1 MIIINYDYLFKLFI
15 RCSLNHDDYM
25 VYYIYLYLQSTVLN
39 NVSRSKTK
47 IYSLVTL
54 FETVDF
60 SFATSNII

>member
-39 NVSRSKTK
+39 NVSSSKTK
-47 IYSLVTL
+47 IYSLK
-54 FETVDF
+54 
-60 SFATSNII
+60 